1 MRATFSHKSTVC
13 SPWSYALAC
22 DGYGGQGFS
31 HNRVFLM
38 RVTRAVTSKS
48 NHLGVVTTGQ
58 VATQVAR
65 ESGHFLWQLP
75 CGGTGSYLWLSAG
88 LPRQVTILGL
98 PRFVTRDAATGAVIA
113 TGDISRTASR
123 TIIAHPDCAK
133 QARYSHRFAAR
144 FATTKART
152 ANLCWYPLW
161 YPPNPLCFLATSLRA
176 TKP

>member
-22 DGYGGQGFS
+22 DGYGEQGFS

-38 RVTRAVTSKS
+38 RVTSKS

-75 CGGTGSYLWLSAG
+75 CWGAGYHLWLPVR
-88 LPRQVTILGL
+88 LQRKVTILGCL
-98 PRFVTRDAATGAVIA
+98 RFVTRGAATEGI
-113 TGDISRTASR
+113 TAEGG
-123 TIIAHPDCAK
+123 IFAHAFAHD
-133 QARYSHRFAAR
+133 HRA
-144 FATTKART
+144 
-152 ANLCWYPLW
+152 L
-161 YPPNPLCFLATSLRA
+161 
-176 TKP
+176 